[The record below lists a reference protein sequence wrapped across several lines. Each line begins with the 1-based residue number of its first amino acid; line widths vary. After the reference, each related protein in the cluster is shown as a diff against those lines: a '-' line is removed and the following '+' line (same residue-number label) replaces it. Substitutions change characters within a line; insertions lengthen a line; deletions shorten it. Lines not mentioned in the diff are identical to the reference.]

1 MRRLSGKRVAI
12 LATDGFEQS
21 ELFTPMEAL
30 RDEGAMVEIVAPH
43 EGTIQGVEHMDK
55 GKAVA
60 VDTLLDNVIPANY
73 DAIVLPGGAHNP
85 DALRIDERATSFVRS
100 FFEDKKPV
108 AAICHAPWVLI
119 NAGVARGRT
128 LTSWPTIRQDLRN
141 AGAEVVDEAVVV
153 DNLLVTSRGPK
164 DLPAFCEKMIA
175 VIAKPRF
182 EASTS

>member
-1 MRRLSGKRVAI
+1 MRRLSGKRIAI

-43 EGTIQGVEHMDK
+43 EGTIQGFEHTDQ

-60 VDTLLDNVIPANY
+60 VDTLLDNVVPAHY

-85 DALRIDERATSFVRS
+85 DALRIDARATDFVRS
-100 FFEDKKPV
+100 FFEDRKPV

-119 NAGVARGRT
+119 NAGVAKGRK
-128 LTSWPTIRQDLRN
+128 LTSWPTIRQDLTN
-141 AGAEVVDEAVVV
+141 AGAEVMDEPVVV

-164 DLPAFCEKMIA
+164 DLPAFCEQMIA